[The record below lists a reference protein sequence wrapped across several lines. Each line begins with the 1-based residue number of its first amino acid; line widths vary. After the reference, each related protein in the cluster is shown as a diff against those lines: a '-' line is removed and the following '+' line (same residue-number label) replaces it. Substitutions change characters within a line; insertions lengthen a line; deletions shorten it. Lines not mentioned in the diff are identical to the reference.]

1 MDMNKYKQTLIKNIR
16 KQLEVWLNELGTIG
30 HTELYRFLH
39 SITGTAAT
47 IGLDRASER
56 AQSLMGQLDENDQRE
71 WSKTE
76 LQQFLLPLISIF
88 YYEEYT
94 NIDETI
100 GQRQEFTLKKLIFLI
115 DDDTSLIM
123 YLKDVLEENGWSV
136 IAIADPERAVLA
148 VNELNP
154 DCLILNPQIK
164 GDRGQE
170 VLVSLRD
177 IMYLPHIPI
186 IMMSNDLSK
195 EIRFN
200 SYRNGADDVID
211 ASIEIEELKVRINRH
226 LEKKQAI
233 DGLIH
238 QTKTDLGNQNRKN
251 KKIINVG
258 VVDDDP
264 IIRTMLTDL
273 ISKSKMI
280 EECTLYLKSF
290 TDGMEFYDSN
300 WYLESEYPYLI
311 ILDGMMPRMDGIEV
325 LQMLRELPN
334 QEKYTIIMLTTR
346 KSGQDIA
353 RAIQLGADDYI
364 TKPFKLLEL
373 ESRLGHLIKRVK

>member
-1 MDMNKYKQTLIKNIR
+1 MNKYKQTLIKNIR
-16 KQLEVWLNELGTIG
+16 KQLEAWLNEPGTID

-39 SITGTAAT
+39 SIIGTAAT
-47 IGLDRASER
+47 IGLDRAGDT
-56 AQSLMGQLDENDQRE
+56 AQSLMGQLEESEQRE
-71 WSKTE
+71 WSKAE
-76 LQQFLLPLISIF
+76 LQQFLLPLISNF

-94 NIDETI
+94 NIDEII
-100 GQRQEFTLKKLIFLI
+100 GQRQEIKLKKLIVLI

-148 VNELNP
+148 INKLNP
-154 DCLILNPQIK
+154 DCVIINFQIN

-170 VLVSLRD
+170 VLMSLRG
-177 IMYLPHIPI
+177 IMEQPHIPVV
-186 IMMSNDLSK
+186 MMSNGLSK
-195 EIRFN
+195 EIRSDSF
-200 SYRNGADDVID
+200 RNGADDVIVT
-211 ASIEIEELKVRINRH
+211 SIEIGELIVRIKRQ
-226 LEKKQAI
+226 LERKRAI
-233 DGLIH
+233 DELIH
-238 QTKTDLGNQNRKN
+238 QTKNILGNQNRNN

-264 IIRTMLTDL
+264 IIQTMLTDL

-280 EECTLYLKSF
+280 EEFTLNIKSF
-290 TDGMEFYDSN
+290 TDGMEFYDSK
-300 WYLESEYPYLI
+300 WYLESEHPYLI
-311 ILDGMMPRMDGIEV
+311 ILDGMMPRMDGLEV
-325 LQMLRELPN
+325 LQMLRDLPN

-364 TKPFKLLEL
+364 TKPFKLLDL